1 MSRFPYTQSRF
12 PYTHTT
18 PAGHAFTQ
26 GTCDRCARPTLVADH
41 GHVLTGGM
49 PASVTVVPR
58 LPEALAWVAGGCTEC
73 TLADGAA
80 P

>member
-1 MSRFPYTQSRF
+1 MNRF

-26 GTCDRCARPTLVADH
+26 GTCERCARPTLVADH

-49 PASVTVVPR
+49 PARVTVAPR
-58 LPEALAWVAGGCTEC
+58 LPECSS
-73 TLADGAA
+73 
-80 P
+80 